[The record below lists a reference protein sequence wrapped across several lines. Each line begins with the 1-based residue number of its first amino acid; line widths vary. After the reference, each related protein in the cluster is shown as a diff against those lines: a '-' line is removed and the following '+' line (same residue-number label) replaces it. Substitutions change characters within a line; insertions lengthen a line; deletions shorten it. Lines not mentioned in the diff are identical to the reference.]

1 MTTASEIRPFRID
14 IPDRDLEDLRERL
27 AGTRWPDEL
36 PGGGWRRGVPLDY
49 LRQLADYWRAGF
61 DWRAQEA
68 RLNALPQFTTE
79 IDGQTVH
86 FLHVRSPEPAA
97 MPLLVIHGYPSSVVE
112 FLEVLGPLS
121 DPRAHGGDRADAFH
135 LVVPSLPGFGL
146 STPVREPGWDMARSS
161 SALAELMGR
170 LGYDRYGAHGGDIG
184 AGVSGTLAATQPA
197 HVVGVHTISDA
208 MGVAVGEQFGYPIP
222 DDLSQADLARVEEQR
237 RRWADMKGYLDL
249 MSTRPQTLAY
259 SLTDSP
265 AGQLAWIA
273 QSFKEWTAASA
284 ELPEDAVDRDLL
296 LANIS
301 IYWFTRSG
309 ASAARFVYETAHAD
323 WGGSSE
329 QDRGG
334 SPDAGWEAPAAAVP
348 QGLALFGGDDLL
360 RKVLDPDRKMAHWT
374 EYDRGGHFA
383 ALEVPD
389 LLVDD
394 LRTFFRGLR

>member
-1 MTTASEIRPFRID
+1 VTTASEIRPFRID

-112 FLEVLGPLS
+112 FLEVIGPLS

-222 DDLSQADLARVEEQR
+222 DHLSQADLARVEEQR

-360 RKVLDPDRKMAHWT
+360 RKVLDPDHKMAHWS